1 MSSATVSTTD
11 LILCPTNMEKLVRRC
26 IPKEMIPSDWK
37 CSLLSTVSNLD
48 LLLKM
53 GKSELG
59 MFRSTQD
66 LFMVIADFLRV
77 PGCADLMDF
86 DFNGLYTTIPRMHTS
101 LKGIDFV
108 YKMDLLA
115 FASFVIPCPFK
126 DWKRKMVLSSVKVF
140 QRILESKWK
149 SELNSHCEMVEAPK
163 DCLEKLSKEI
173 IRCSNNFVAPHIEL
187 LKKTY
192 KPCPEDEKAQEAEE
206 VNANWTNR
214 LLSDKD
220 VADSV
225 YEIFKSYTEKYPLA
239 GNRDDYIMIF
249 SWIKIVSE
257 ELKKFM
263 TTTIQSM
270 TNSKAT
276 VRLFSAGKDNFVMA
290 HELLK
295 SLKNKNLDVSGFEKE
310 VLGMPKLSTFEFREV
325 ARKVNIQDMKNIEFI
340 RITQPETK
348 LKAIPIPSPNGDYCV
363 SAIDAFHEL
372 LIDMIVA
379 KKVFQTIDMDQF
391 KHIETFFD
399 SVKDYF
405 CSNQGVY
412 FISLDDLNLIK
423 SMWEECYETKLK
435 NSKQA
440 KSVRNVRGCSLED
453 LKKELEYLNLETC
466 FSYIKDIAGRVYSK
480 KKQTYMHAMIFQ
492 CQVIALSDPIAC
504 IVDFLHSQKV
514 CAIWIPGSPCCGKSA
529 ELMEMIKK
537 AYAEMQAE
545 EDAKETAKAAEV
557 EEKKEEITMEV
568 TQKKKRSRKVRKT
581 KEPTCEP
588 TPSTSEL
595 TSTASES
602 SSDPEPET
610 LEAKESQACPKCSRA
625 SHFADVAN
633 EKLRLSKIEC
643 KHLKKDLSNAELEVE
658 VLKQKVT
665 DKDERIRM
673 LEELLKSKD
682 DIIERQN
689 MDLLEKQNV
698 IMNFEL
704 EMESKDNALQEMST
718 TIQNLE
724 KSLKMKDYRINELEA
739 LQSSEVRTLEPT
751 RTDEETEK
759 VRDVLFKLLEIQG
772 TLKSGNPVG
781 KCREIAQRMCMK
793 AHNKQIEDA
802 TRIESIRF
810 CDEAKTYIQAV
821 NTQLEMIRGSRVV
834 KPEEIPELPEF
845 PVLSQGFLKAY
856 ENIFKS
862 EAPKICHSLLKTP
875 EVRPGELAD
884 TDCLICIDEME
895 SEEGTIKCD
904 CCKRR
909 YHLKCAQEWFK
920 TKRTCPACS
929 SPLLEES
936 EFPSLS

>member
-1 MSSATVSTTD
+1 MSSATVITTD
-11 LILCPTNMEKLVRRC
+11 LVLCPTNMEKLVRRC

-37 CSLLSTVSNLD
+37 CNLLSVVSNLD
-48 LLLKM
+48 LLRKM

-66 LFMVIADFLRV
+66 LFMVIANFLGV
-77 PGCADLMDF
+77 PGCVDIMDF
-86 DFNGLYTTIPRMHTS
+86 DYNGLYTTIPRMHTS
-101 LKGIDFV
+101 LKGVDFV
-108 YKMDLLA
+108 YKIDLLA
-115 FASFVIPCPFK
+115 LALLVIPCPFK
-126 DWKRKMVLSSVKVF
+126 NWQRKMVLSSVKVF

-149 SELNSHCEMVEAPK
+149 SELKSHCEMIQSPK
-163 DCLEKLSKEI
+163 DCLEKVSKEI
-173 IRCSNNFVAPHIEL
+173 TQCSNNFVAPRIQL

-192 KPCPEDEKAQEAEE
+192 KPCPEDKQAQETEE

-220 VADSV
+220 AADSV

-239 GNRDDYIMIF
+239 ENRDDYIMIF

-290 HELLK
+290 HELLQ
-295 SLKNKNLDVSGFEKE
+295 SLKNKNMDVSGFEEE
-310 VLGMPKLSTFEFREV
+310 VLGMPKLSTLEFREV
-325 ARKVNIQDMKNIEFI
+325 ARKVNIQDMKNAEFI

-348 LKAIPIPSPNGDYCV
+348 LHATPIPSPNGDYCV
-363 SAIDAFHEL
+363 RAIDAFHEL
-372 LIDMIVA
+372 LNDMIVA
-379 KKVFQTIDMDQF
+379 KKVFQTIDKNQF
-391 KHIETFFD
+391 KHVEVFFD

-412 FISLDDLNLIK
+412 FISLEDLNLIK
-423 SMWEECYETKLK
+423 SMWEECYESKLK
-435 NSKQA
+435 NPKEANSI
-440 KSVRNVRGCSLED
+440 RNVRGFSLND

-466 FSYIKDIAGRVYSK
+466 FPYIKDIAGGVYSRK
-480 KKQTYMHAMIFQ
+480 KLTDMHSMIFQ
-492 CQVIALSDPIAC
+492 CQIIALSDPIAC

-514 CAIWIPGSPCCGKSA
+514 CKEWIPDSPCCGESA
-529 ELMEMIKK
+529 ELMEIIKK
-537 AYAEMQAE
+537 TYAELQAKK
-545 EDAKETAKAAEV
+545 DAKEAAEAAEV
-557 EEKKEEITMEV
+557 EKKNEEVTMEV
-568 TQKKKRSRKVRKT
+568 PQKKKRSKKVK
-581 KEPTCEP
+581 KSMKP
-588 TPSTSEL
+588 TPELTLPTSEL
-595 TSTASES
+595 PSTASES
-602 SSDPEPET
+602 SSDHEPET
-610 LEAKESQACPKCSRA
+610 PESKESQACPKCSRA

-633 EKLRLSKIEC
+633 EKLRLSKVEC
-643 KHLKKDLSNAELEVE
+643 KHLKKDLANADLEVE
-658 VLKQKVT
+658 IQKQKVA
-665 DKDERIRM
+665 DKEERIRM
-673 LEELLKSKD
+673 LEELLKSKN

-689 MDLLEKQNV
+689 IDLLEKQNV
-698 IMNFEL
+698 IMNFEM
-704 EMESKDNALQEMST
+704 EMESKDN
-718 TIQNLE
+718 TIRENSVTIKKLE
-724 KSLKMKDYRINELEA
+724 KSVEMKDYRINELEA
-739 LQSSEVRTLEPT
+739 QQSSELRTLEPT
-751 RTDEETEK
+751 RSDEETEK

-781 KCREIAQRMCMK
+781 KCRELAQRICMK

-802 TRIESIRF
+802 TRIEAIQF
-810 CDEAKTYIQAV
+810 CEKAKIYTEAV

-845 PVLSQGFLKAY
+845 PALSQGFLKAY

-862 EAPKICHSLLKTP
+862 EAPKICQSLIKTP
-875 EVRPGELAD
+875 EVKLGELAD
-884 TDCLICIDEME
+884 TDCLICIEDMD
-895 SEEGTIKCD
+895 SEEGTIKCE

-909 YHLKCAQEWFK
+909 YHLECAQEWFK